1 MLRQGAVGW
10 ANLKVLA
17 TFGVIFLCGL
27 AAGSVLTR
35 AYLHTRM
42 PVVVQQE
49 RTIEA
54 AQRFGL
60 ERLRTQLNLT
70 ATQQQTITNV
80 LDDYSKYYQNIEEQR
95 EDVAEHGKQRIL
107 DVLDENQKARFRQI
121 FHTR

>member
-1 MLRQGAVGW
+1 MLAI
-10 ANLKVLA
+10 
-17 TFGVIFLCGL
+17 FGVIFLCGL

-35 AYLHTRM
+35 AYLHARM
-42 PVVVQQE
+42 PAVTQG

-60 ERLRTQLNLT
+60 SRLKTTLNLT
-70 ATQQQTITNV
+70 SAQELTITEV

-107 DVLDENQKARFRQI
+107 DVLDERQKNRFNEI
-121 FHTR
+121 FHTH